1 MSNTAQQAY
10 DAIKKLEADNVF
22 PLATPTKTVHV
33 GNFNAATGTFQYSV
47 HAITIIET
55 DTGPNGK
62 PVILK
67 FPAGQIKL
75 ANVVNLH
82 LQFSATNLKGPL
94 TVSFEGT
101 EVTAAQGVRTVT
113 VDVGEAQSV
122 IGQDGKITTFEGF
135 LRSGDAETE
144 FRLQIIRLPVVT
156 GGAFTL
162 PAVPIALVYAPPPGS
177 QKKNYAE
184 YSSMNSSSRK
194 IATTVS
200 GGTTTKTSDAY
211 STSDFI
217 DKISGLAS
225 SIQGFLGAFGI
236 VGEDPL
242 KKAGASTILGLNL
255 LSGILSSTTT
265 STSTALTTTTEHD
278 LQITDTD
285 TTTTGTPAGL
295 GPGVGDRFVYLRNVK
310 VGWVIGNGALS
321 FSVLGD
327 EGIRSFAAQQLI
339 SDAKAIATSGG
350 TVTAGP
356 VTKLDG
362 PTLQMLLN
370 LDPFVGNATPTL
382 SEPRFVL
389 NDPPIAAGS
398 GTDPTGDVFNV
409 SHDISVTDT
418 TTQTSVTTTV
428 TDYKPG
434 WLDALFGDNQARE
447 DQATFGYTSAVT
459 NATDQ
464 KQSATVF
471 FFAKPTDPPYAVGLY
486 FDRLFG
492 TFAFTPADGKELRV
506 PGHAVATAVK

>member
-1 MSNTAQQAY
+1 MADTAQEAY

-22 PLATPTKTVHV
+22 PLATPAKTVHV
-33 GNFNAATGTFQYSV
+33 GNFDAATGTFKYAV
-47 HAITIIET
+47 HAVTVIET
-55 DTGPNGK
+55 DTGPTGK
-62 PVILK
+62 PVITK

-75 ANVVNLH
+75 ANVVNLS
-82 LQFSATNLKGPL
+82 LQFSATNLKGPFR
-94 TVSFEGT
+94 VSFEGT
-101 EVTAAQGVRTVT
+101 EVTAAAGVRSVT

-122 IGQDGKITTFEGF
+122 IGTDKKITTLEGF
-135 LRSGDAETE
+135 VQSGDAETE
-144 FRLQIIRLPVVT
+144 IRLQIIRLPVVA

-162 PAVPIALVYAPPPGS
+162 PAVPIALIYAPPPGS
-177 QKKNYAE
+177 QGKNYAE
-184 YSSMNSSSRK
+184 YSSMNSTSRK

-200 GGTTTKTSDAY
+200 SGTTTKTGDAY

-217 DKISGLAS
+217 DKISGLVS
-225 SIQGFLGAFGI
+225 SITGFLGAFGI

-255 LSGILSSTTT
+255 LSGIVSSTTT

-278 LQITDTD
+278 LQTTDTD

-295 GPGVGDRFVYLRNVK
+295 GPGVGDRFVYLKNVK

-321 FSVLGD
+321 FNVLGD
-327 EGIRSFAAQQLI
+327 DGIRSFAAQQLI
-339 SDAKAIATSGG
+339 SDAKAIAASGG
-350 TVTAGP
+350 SVTAGP
-356 VTKLDG
+356 VTNLDG
-362 PTLQMLLN
+362 PTLLMLLS
-370 LDPFVGNATPTL
+370 LDPFVGNAKPTL
-382 SEPRFVL
+382 SEPRFAL
-389 NDPPIAAGS
+389 NDPPSAGGS

-409 SHDISVTDT
+409 SHDITTTDT

-459 NATDQ
+459 NTTEQ
-464 KQSATVF
+464 KQTASVF
-471 FFAKPTDPPYAVGLY
+471 FFARPTDPPYAVGLY

-492 TFAFTPADGKELRV
+492 TFAFTPAEAFTLRV
-506 PGHAVATAVK
+506 PGHAAAAAVE